1 MLLMLSLQCCDVALC
16 CQELP
21 NNTAPH
27 HGTSDVT
34 SPVLLVMFSFGVQV
48 HSTGLLYVP
57 LVSYRIMESGFNLLH
72 CVGEHFAA
80 SK

>member
-1 MLLMLSLQCCDVALC
+1 MLPLQCCDVVLC

-21 NNTAPH
+21 NNTAH
-27 HGTSDVT
+27 HHSASDVT

-48 HSTGLLYVP
+48 RSTGP
-57 LVSYRIMESGFNLLH
+57 PVSYRGMESGFNFLH
-72 CVGEHFAA
+72 CVSEHFAA